1 MDANLLPAFLRLQE
15 LTKLPNLCVFLLSDV
30 VWEKFRIREGFQEP
44 IQIHFPQ
51 YTKGMAARDLC
62 VKRGCKIRCLII
74 TVRFQ
79 INSVNELMQ
88 FL

>member
-15 LTKLPNLCVFLLSDV
+15 LTKLPNLCVFFLSNV
-30 VWEKFRIREGFQEP
+30 VWEKFRAREGFQEP

-51 YTKGMAARDLC
+51 YTKGMVTRDLIA
-62 VKRGCKIRCLII
+62 KTSYKIRCLLVTI
-74 TVRFQ
+74 RFQ

-88 FL
+88 LL